1 MFLNCPY
8 HCSIPVF
15 PLIIQFQY
23 LCISGDKI
31 YYVFVVVQVVYMD
44 EPSTGLDPASRYNL
58 WNVVKQSKEGRAI
71 ILTTHSMEE
80 AEALCDRLGIFVN
93 GQLQCIGNAKELTAR
108 YGGLYVLTVTTPQS
122 EEDEVVKLAQSLS
135 SKAKKVYGLS
145 GTQKFELPKDEV
157 SIADVFIAVANA
169 KNHLNIQAWGL
180 ADTTLEDVFVNIA
193 KEAQGASL
201 TLS

>member
-1 MFLNCPY
+1 
-8 HCSIPVF
+8 
-15 PLIIQFQY
+15 
-23 LCISGDKI
+23 
-31 YYVFVVVQVVYMD
+31 MD
-44 EPSTGLDPASRYNL
+44 N
-58 WNVVKQSKEGRAI
+58 W
-71 ILTTHSMEE
+71 
-80 AEALCDRLGIFVN
+80 AELMDLSV
-93 GQLQCIGNAKELTAR
+93 LQLTAR

-145 GTQKFELPKDEV
+145 GTQKFELPKEEV